1 MLLNCGVGE
10 NSWES
15 LGLQGNQTSQSKG
28 NTLIFIKRTDA
39 EAEAPI
45 LWPPDGKKW
54 LIRKYPD
61 AGKDWRQKEKGT
73 TGDEIAGWHHQ
84 LNGQEF
90 EQTLGGS
97 EGQRSLACCS
107 SWGHKESDMT
117 EGLNNN
123 NPLQYSCLENSMHRG
138 AWWATVHGVAKSQ
151 TSTEGLSLS
160 LFIL

>member
-28 NTLIFIKRTDA
+28 NTLIFIKRTDV

-45 LWPPDGKKW
+45 LWPPDGKNW
-54 LIRKYPD
+54 LRKYPD

-73 TGDEIAGWHHQ
+73 PEDEIAGWHHQ

-90 EQTLGGS
+90 EQTLGDS
-97 EGQRSLACCS
+97 EGQRSLAYCS

-117 EGLNNN
+117 KGLNN
-123 NPLQYSCLENSMHRG
+123 NPLQYSCLENSMDRG
-138 AWWATVHGVAKSQ
+138 SWLATVHGVTKELN
-151 TSTEGLSLS
+151 TT
-160 LFIL
+160 